1 MSGPDGKVYFIGAGP
16 GDPEL
21 LTLKGKRIIE
31 QADVIIYAD
40 SLVNPMVCQSARPD
54 AKIHGSSA
62 LTLGE
67 ITRLMIDAAAQ
78 GQTVARV
85 HTGDPS
91 IYGAVR
97 EQMEVLEGHGIAYEV
112 VPGVSSIF
120 AAAASLGVELTV
132 PDLSQTVIITRL
144 EGRTP
149 VPPKENLSS
158 LAEHQATLVLFLSV
172 AMIEEVV
179 KQLLEGGYVAD
190 TPVAVVQRASWVDE
204 RTVRGTLSDIAFR
217 VRDAGVERQALILVG
232 WALGQGRQASI
243 PGKLSRLYDENFAH
257 GYRKDRKSLDASD

>member
-1 MSGPDGKVYFIGAGP
+1 MSGPEGKVYFVGAGP

-31 QADVIIYAD
+31 QADLIIYAD
-40 SLVNPMVCQSARPD
+40 SLVNPMVCAYAREE
-54 AKIHGSSA
+54 AKIHGSSS

-67 ITRLMIDAAAQ
+67 ITGLMIEAVAQ
-78 GQTVARV
+78 GKTVVRV

-97 EQMEVLEGHGIAYEV
+97 EQMDVLEGHGIAYEV

-120 AAAASLGVELTV
+120 AAAASLGIELTL
-132 PDLSQTVIITRL
+132 PDVSQTVIITRL

-149 VPPKENLSS
+149 VPPKENLGS
-158 LAEHQATLVLFLSV
+158 LAEHQATLVLFLSI

-179 KQLLEGGYVAD
+179 KQLLDGGYAAD

-204 RTVRGTLSDIAFR
+204 RTVRGTLSDIASR
-217 VRDAGVERQALILVG
+217 VRDAGIERQALILVG
-232 WALGQGRQASI
+232 WALGQGVQAAI
-243 PGKLSRLYDENFAH
+243 RGKPSRLYDKNFAH
-257 GYRKDRKSLDASD
+257 GYRKGRKSLDASD